1 MQLSGLRKAFAAVA
15 IAAALTAGL
24 ARPSNALLDK
34 TRFAAHLG
42 VAYFCFHHWVSNPYR
57 EGKFVAGAPHRT
69 ASIVKA
75 GAALLFAVHELKVA
89 NKIAHMS
96 KDPLLQ
102 RLSGSVDQMSN
113 SFLSIGQKFKGGK
126 FGNGDIDSLNGA
138 FAGMDSSARA
148 SKIDVK
154 DVPVAIPGAG

>member
-1 MQLSGLRKAFAAVA
+1 MQKLAIKKLSIAVA
-15 IAAALTAGL
+15 LAAALVAGL
-24 ARPSNALLDK
+24 AQPSQALLDK

-42 VAYFCFHHWVSNPYR
+42 IAYFCFHHWVSNPYR

-75 GAALLFAVHELKVA
+75 GAALLFAVHELKVS

-102 RLSGSVDQMSN
+102 KLSGSVDNMTN
-113 SFLSIGQKFKGGK
+113 SFDSIGHKFKSGK
-126 FGNGDIDSLNGA
+126 FAGGDVDALNGSYS
-138 FAGMDSSARA
+138 GMDSSARA
-148 SKIDVK
+148 AKIDVK
-154 DVPVAIPGAG
+154 DVPVAIPGT